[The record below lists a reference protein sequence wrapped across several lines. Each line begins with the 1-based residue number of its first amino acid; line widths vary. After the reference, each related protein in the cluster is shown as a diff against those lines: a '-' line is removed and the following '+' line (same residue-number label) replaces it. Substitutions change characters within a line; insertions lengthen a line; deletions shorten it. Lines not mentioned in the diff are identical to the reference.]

1 MPEIERPMSKITD
14 EALMLLLRQG
24 NNNGYALL
32 YDRYGAMLFGVIKRI
47 VGTIEDAENILQ
59 DCFVKIWRNAD
70 SYDASKG
77 KLATWLLN
85 IARNTAIDFT
95 RSKAYAQRLKNQSID
110 NIVSF
115 STNASEQV
123 VSTDAIGLHRL
134 VQTLTPQC
142 REVIEWMYFEGYT
155 QQEISE
161 NFGLPLGT
169 VKTRARM
176 ALIELRKYFEVS

>member
-1 MPEIERPMSKITD
+1 MPEIEKTMPKITD
-14 EALMLLLRQG
+14 EALMILLRQG
-24 NNNGYALL
+24 DNNGYALL

-47 VGTIEDAENILQ
+47 AGTNEDAENILQ
-59 DCFVKIWRNAD
+59 DCFVKIWRNAE

-95 RSKAYAQRLKNQSID
+95 RSKAYSQRLKNQSID
-110 NIVSF
+110 NIVSL
-115 STNASEQV
+115 STNVSEHAL
-123 VSTDAIGLHRL
+123 STDTIGLHRL
-134 VQTLTPQC
+134 VQTLAPQC
-142 REVIEWMYFEGYT
+142 REIIEWMYFQGYT

-176 ALIELRKYFEVS
+176 ALMELRKYFEV

>member
-1 MPEIERPMSKITD
+1 MPEIEKTMPKITD
-14 EALMLLLRQG
+14 EALMILLRQG
-24 NNNGYALL
+24 DNNGYALL

-47 VGTIEDAENILQ
+47 VGTNEDAENILQ
-59 DCFVKIWRNAD
+59 DCFVKIWRNAE

-95 RSKAYAQRLKNQSID
+95 RSKAYSQRLKNQSID
-110 NIVSF
+110 NIVSL
-115 STNASEQV
+115 STNVSEHAL
-123 VSTDAIGLHRL
+123 STDTIGLHRL
-134 VQTLTPQC
+134 VQTLAPQC
-142 REVIEWMYFEGYT
+142 REIIEWMYFQGYT

-176 ALIELRKYFEVS
+176 ALMELRKYFEV

>member
-1 MPEIERPMSKITD
+1 MPESEKTMTNITD
-14 EALMLLLRQG
+14 EALVMLLRQSD
-24 NNNGYALL
+24 NNGYALL
-32 YDRYGAMLFGVIKRI
+32 YDHYGAMLYGVIKRI
-47 VGTIEDAENILQ
+47 VGTNEDAENILQ
-59 DCFVKIWRNAD
+59 DCFVKIWRNID
-70 SYDASKG
+70 SYDTNKG

-95 RSKAYAQRLKNQSID
+95 RSKAYSQRLKNQNID

-115 STNASEQV
+115 PAHAYEQAA
-123 VSTDAIGLHRL
+123 STDAIGLDRL
-134 VQTLTPQC
+134 IQSLSPQC

-176 ALIELRKYFEVS
+176 ALIELRKYFDI